1 MVKLLPN
8 NPREFQTMRRSLIAA
23 LLASVIAAPAL
34 AQGEAWPNRPITLM
48 GGFPNGAG
56 TDIYARRLAEP
67 LSRALGQPV
76 VVDNRTG
83 AGGNIG
89 SDFVAKAR
97 PDGYTF
103 YFGTAGTHAIN
114 AALYKNLPF
123 DVQRDFTPVVLL
135 GDVPNVMIVSTDK
148 RPQFQNCAQVLAA
161 ARARPQAVS
170 FGSTGN
176 GASTHLA
183 GVQFAITAGLDLL
196 HVPYRGQP
204 GAMASLLAGDTDL
217 FFNQSGAAMGPI
229 RQGQVRPLAVM
240 SPARLAALPDVP
252 TVAEACGTPPM
263 DTSTWYA
270 IFAPAGLPDPI
281 LRRMNTEINSII
293 TTPEFRTWLVQNQ
306 AITPPAAPNTPEQ
319 FRETLTRDIARWA
332 EVVRRSG
339 ATVD

>member
-1 MVKLLPN
+1 MALN
-8 NPREFQTMRRSLIAA
+8 NPKEFQYMRRSLIAA
-23 LLASVIAAPAL
+23 LLASIIAAPAL
-34 AQGEAWPNRPITLM
+34 AQGDWPNRPITLM

-67 LSRALGQPV
+67 LSRALGQSV

-89 SDFVAKAR
+89 SDFVAKSR

-114 AALYKNLPF
+114 AALYKTLPF

-161 ARARPQAVS
+161 ARVRPQAVS

-183 GVQFAITAGLDLL
+183 GVQFAIAANLDLL

-252 TVAEACGTPPM
+252 TVAEACGTAPM

-270 IFAPAGLPDPI
+270 ILAPAGLPDPI
-281 LRRMNTEINSII
+281 LRRMNTEINRII
-293 TTPEFRTWLVQNQ
+293 TTPEFRTWLVQDQ

-319 FRETLTRDIARWA
+319 FRETLARDIARWA